1 MSLIDAQRLSMII
14 FEHGDS
20 LPKDDSL
27 DAAICFSLVEYGR
40 RSYERVLVAVCT
52 AAVFE
57 PDALV
62 AAWAVVWGTWLCGP
76 VDEGCTCG
84 LGYTLAID
92 FSTTKGRLLY
102 WRHLSLGGD
111 Q

>member
-1 MSLIDAQRLSMII
+1 MII

-27 DAAICFSLVEYGR
+27 DTAVFLSLVADGR
-40 RSYERVLVAVCT
+40 SSYARVLVAVYT

-62 AAWAVVWGTWLCGP
+62 AAWAVVLWTWLCGSH
-76 VDEGCTCG
+76 C
-84 LGYTLAID
+84 
-92 FSTTKGRLLY
+92 
-102 WRHLSLGGD
+102 
-111 Q
+111 